1 MTTIYLQG
9 AVTSIFVH
17 QTEHNH
23 IKSGAANDDVP
34 FAINCPTCE
43 PFLVRDFGAVY
54 SKDIVPPTDRQVEA
68 RERMKEE
75 GNAAVSEA
83 AKALAATA
91 TATMRKSSVD
101 EDEMDRRVAAAVD
114 KALKRQAEATPIEA

>member
-1 MTTIYLQG
+1 VTTIYLQG

-34 FAINCPTCE
+34 FAINCPPCE

-91 TATMRKSSVD
+91 TANMRRPTIDSD
-101 EDEMDRRVAAAVD
+101 DIDRRIAAAVAQ
-114 KALKRQAEATPIEA
+114 ALSQKPATEG